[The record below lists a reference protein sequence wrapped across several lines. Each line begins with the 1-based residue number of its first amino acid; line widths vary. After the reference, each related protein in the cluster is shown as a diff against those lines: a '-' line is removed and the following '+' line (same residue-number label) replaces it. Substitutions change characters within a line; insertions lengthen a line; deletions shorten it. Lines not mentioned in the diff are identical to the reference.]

1 MGKTER
7 NNRVGEDITQLR
19 KDVDNFHKRVGSLT
33 RRGYSVLMPPGVT
46 EIESNSAKKE
56 LSSRDGC
63 AIGGASISANFGI
76 FDDVRTTPVPVSG
89 CGTKGKG
96 YIPYGPNNSL
106 PNVIFSSVAS
116 LPYTAAAIK
125 YITDLTVGYG
135 PAFMYPVSRYV
146 NGTVKT
152 DLIPYSDAGMM
163 LRNRIREVRE
173 QLAEEKKQAG
183 DGAAP
188 DSSIRW
194 ADAIGGTGKKE
205 PEPGTLDY
213 ELNILLKDY
222 AEWERTNSELTA
234 FIENNNL
241 QLHYLK
247 CMMDASHMDIFFPT
261 VGLSIGR
268 VGEEWDPKI
277 VRIGHIPTLCARMEE
292 MDERMRINYVYYSE
306 NWRTKPG
313 EIPLDSAITAYPSL
327 MPETM
332 LAGLRSSVAKHRK
345 SAVRRRPNWFC
356 CPSYYPSMM
365 KPYYPQPAW
374 WSIYPSKVYEYA
386 TTLITDKAVER
397 QNATMWGKMIFIN
410 NEYLRAMFDEQEA
423 DTLEKKEAIRNRIY
437 ASVNSLLQRRENNGK
452 TICLD
457 MFVGPDGK
465 TMQKAVEIVDVPQM
479 TNSTETKNLLEEVS
493 SVIFF
498 ACAVHPALI
507 GAVPGKSG
515 SSGGTF
521 QRELHLLKQ
530 SQVSPIQQLYIQY
543 INFIRDF
550 NRWDKKC
557 KCVIQMPVLTT
568 LDRNNTGIEDM
579 NSK

>member
-1 MGKTER
+1 MGKTDKK
-7 NNRVGEDITQLR
+7 NRVGEDITQLR

-56 LSSRDGC
+56 LSSRNGC

-76 FDDVRTTPVPVSG
+76 FDDVRATPVSVSG

-106 PNVIFSSVAS
+106 PNVIFSNVAS

-152 DLIPYSDAGMM
+152 DLIPYSDAGLM

-173 QLAEEKKQAG
+173 QLVEEKKQTG
-183 DGAAP
+183 DGAVP

-194 ADAIGGTGKKE
+194 EDAIGGAGKKD

-213 ELNILLKDY
+213 ELNLLLKDY

-306 NWRTKPG
+306 DWRTKPG
-313 EIPLDSAITAYPSL
+313 EIPLGSAITAYPSL

-345 SAVRRRPNWFC
+345 SAVRRRPTWFC

-374 WSIYPSKVYEYA
+374 WSIFPSKVYEYA

-410 NEYLRAMFDEQEA
+410 NEYLHAMFDEQEA
-423 DTLEKKEAIRNRIY
+423 DTLEKKEAVRNRIY

-530 SQVSPIQQLYIQY
+530 SQMSPIQQLYIQY

-550 NRWDKKC
+550 NHWDKKC